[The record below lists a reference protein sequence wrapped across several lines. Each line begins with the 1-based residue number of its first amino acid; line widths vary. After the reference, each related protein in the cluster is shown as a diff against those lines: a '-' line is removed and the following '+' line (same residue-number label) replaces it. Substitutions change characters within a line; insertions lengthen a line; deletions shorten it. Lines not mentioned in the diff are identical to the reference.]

1 MAKKKKVPEASK
13 KTEQKRKQQAIAD
26 RTFGLKNKNK
36 SKKVQMK
43 VEGIK
48 KNVMKSGDRRQ
59 LALEE
64 QRKKAKAEQKARRKA
79 AKDEQD
85 ALFGEA
91 LLAIGKK
98 QTTNQKGGKAEAK
111 GRDADDDA
119 NKKTTS
125 RAMKMMYQSKWC
137 HW

>member
-1 MAKKKKVPEASK
+1 MAKKKKAPEPSK
-13 KTEQKRKQQAIAD
+13 KAEQKRKQQVIED

-64 QRKKAKAEQKARRKA
+64 QRKKAKAELKARRKA
-79 AKDEQD
+79 AKEEQGV
-85 ALFGEA
+85 F
-91 LLAIGKK
+91 
-98 QTTNQKGGKAEAK
+98 
-111 GRDADDDA
+111 
-119 NKKTTS
+119 
-125 RAMKMMYQSKWC
+125 
-137 HW
+137 